1 VPQRDS
7 GNMLPL
13 SLRTTAQRR
22 EGRAHGCLSGISKSA
37 EPGMR
42 RLHHIHPAADRS

>member
-22 EGRAHGCLSGISKSA
+22 EGARTAAC
-37 EPGMR
+37 
-42 RLHHIHPAADRS
+42 PA